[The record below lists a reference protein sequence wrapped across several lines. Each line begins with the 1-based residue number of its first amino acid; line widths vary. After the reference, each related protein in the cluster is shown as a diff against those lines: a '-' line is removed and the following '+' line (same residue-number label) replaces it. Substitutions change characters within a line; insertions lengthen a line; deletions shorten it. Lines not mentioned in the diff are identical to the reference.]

1 LRKEAEASLKE
12 RRVKPRV
19 LVANIFFL
27 LLVLPLEAFA
37 GEDGTGVVLLD
48 SGPVRGRSEKS
59 IREFLGIP
67 YAAPPVGEL
76 RWRPPQAV
84 AVWSKVRNATEFGPA
99 CPQSGPLEPA
109 CDEAC
114 LSLNVWTPARK
125 AADKLPVMV
134 WIHGGGFNFGATS
147 QSEYHGRNLA
157 QKGVVVVTLNY
168 RLGPLGFFVHP
179 QLAAESGKAVAGNY
193 GLLDQIAALGWVRR
207 NIAAFGGDP
216 DQVTIFGQS
225 AGSRSVSLLTLSPLA
240 KGLFCRAIAQSGGP
254 IIGSEYLNPF
264 FDGNMANVSRMG
276 ETLSDRLGCPQ
287 GVDALSCMRAKSA
300 GEVIKAADCSAGL
313 FDEGLFFAP
322 VFDGW
327 VLPGDVRTAFSPGAP
342 HNVPMIVGSTGD
354 EGTVYLRG
362 EKDLSLSKYQ
372 TFLNVRFGPD
382 TAKASAMFP
391 AKDDQ
396 DVFQAIN
403 KFITV
408 AVNAQPA
415 RLMARTLAE
424 GNSKAFLYRF
434 TRRPNT
440 AKARELAA
448 FHGVDLAYVFGNMT
462 DSEGYTATD
471 RELSRQVMAYWVN
484 FAKYGNP
491 NGPGLVEWPAYDSS
505 SDMSLEF
512 SDGLIVREH
521 LYKKECDFIDRVS
534 RFHPERAE

>member
-1 LRKEAEASLKE
+1 MKTHI
-12 RRVKPRV
+12 
-19 LVANIFFL
+19 LVANFFFL
-27 LLVLPLEAFA
+27 LLSLPGVVLA
-37 GEDGTGVVLLD
+37 GESRTGVVLLD
-48 SGPVRGRSEKS
+48 SGPVRGKVEGG

-76 RWRPPQAV
+76 RWKPPQAV
-84 AVWSKVRNATEFGPA
+84 AAWTTVRNATAFGPA
-99 CPQSGPLEPA
+99 CPQSGPLEPGCA
-109 CDEAC
+109 EDC

-125 AADKLPVMV
+125 AGDKLPVMV

-157 QKGVVVVTLNY
+157 GKGVVVVTVNY

-193 GLLDQIAALGWVRR
+193 GLLDQIEALQWVRR

-264 FDGNMANVSRMG
+264 FDGNMPNVSRMG
-276 ETLSDRLGCPQ
+276 ETLGDRLGCPQ
-287 GVDALSCMRAKSA
+287 GVDALSCMRAKPAS
-300 GEVIKAADCSAGL
+300 EVIKAADCSTGL

-327 VLPGDVRTAFSPGAP
+327 VVPSDVRTAFSPGAP
-342 HNVPMIVGSTGD
+342 HDVPMIVGSTGD

-362 EKDLSLSKYQ
+362 EKDLSLAKYQ
-372 TFLNVRFGPD
+372 AFLNARFGQD
-382 TAKASAMFP
+382 TAEALAMFP
-391 AKDDQ
+391 AKDDR
-396 DVFQAIN
+396 DVYQAIN
-403 KFITV
+403 RFITV

-448 FHGVDLAYVFGNMT
+448 FHGVDLAYVFGNMA
-462 DSEGYTATD
+462 DSEGYTAAD

-484 FAKYGNP
+484 FAKTGDP
-491 NGPGLVEWPAYDSS
+491 NGPGLPAWPAYDAR
-505 SDMSLEF
+505 SDSNLNFADTVQAEQ
-512 SDGLIVREH
+512 H
-521 LYKKECDFIDRVS
+521 LYQRECDFIDKVS
-534 RFHPERAE
+534 RFRPN